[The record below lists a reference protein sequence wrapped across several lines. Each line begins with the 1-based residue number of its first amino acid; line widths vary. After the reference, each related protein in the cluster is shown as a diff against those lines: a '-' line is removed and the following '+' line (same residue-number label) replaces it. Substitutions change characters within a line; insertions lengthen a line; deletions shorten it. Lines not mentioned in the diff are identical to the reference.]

1 MNNLLRFCSSMRL
14 SAGVYMLSISKYS
27 SRATYRIIACAVGP
41 LLVVNAL
48 ATDPDAV
55 EPFHE
60 AQAGHCDQME
70 LLGITDP
77 EQRFEEAF
85 DCGDELFE
93 TQFNML
99 DGVGANVGDNLRFSR
114 VPRADNTGANEWAV
128 HTPRRATGPNA
139 EACTICH
146 IAPFE
151 DGAGAAGLNVV
162 RDPLHSAD
170 PGQFIQR
177 NPPHLFGAGALQ
189 RLAEEATAALQAI
202 VLQARSDSCDQGV
215 NVPVSLQ
222 TRNVNFGT
230 ASIDCFGNDD
240 LSGLEGIDDDLVVK
254 PFQWKGNFK
263 TIRDFNRDA
272 AHNELGM
279 QAVELVGYF
288 MDGDGDLITNEL
300 TIGDITAMSVYVAAQ
315 PRPSS
320 KLELNRLGLLELSWD
335 EIRGIRRG
343 EVVFD
348 ETGCA
353 DCHLP
358 KMVLGNPDFSEPS
371 QTPEYMELM
380 FPANLVPVAE
390 GVDPGNPVR
399 FDLTSDQPDN
409 VLTVRGRTIRFGAF
423 EKAAH
428 GGAIVRLFGD
438 LKRHEMGS
446 LLAENIDETGSGP
459 STWMTKE
466 LWGVGSTAPYLHD
479 GRATTLTE
487 AILDHGGEAQ
497 ASRDEAAGLS
507 EADFAAMIAFL
518 NNLILFK
525 VVEEEVVIF
534 GKHKRSRHF
543 DNRSRSDNRRR
554 FDNRQ

>member
-1 MNNLLRFCSSMRL
+1 M
-14 SAGVYMLSISKYS
+14 
-27 SRATYRIIACAVGP
+27 
-41 LLVVNAL
+41 
-48 ATDPDAV
+48 
-55 EPFHE
+55 
-60 AQAGHCDQME
+60 
-70 LLGITDP
+70 
-77 EQRFEEAF
+77 
-85 DCGDELFE
+85 
-93 TQFNML
+93 
-99 DGVGANVGDNLRFSR
+99 
-114 VPRADNTGANEWAV
+114 

-162 RDPLHSAD
+162 RDPLHLAD

-189 RLAEEATAALQAI
+189 RLAEQATKELQEI
-202 VLQARSDSCDQGV
+202 VRQARSDSCDQGG
-215 NVPVSLQ
+215 NIPVLLQ
-222 TRNVNFGT
+222 TRNVSFGT

-240 LSGLEGIDDDLVVK
+240 LSGIEGIDDDLIVK

-279 QAVELVGYF
+279 QAVEIVGYF
-288 MDGDGDLITNEL
+288 MDGDGDLVTDEL
-300 TIGDITAMSVYVAAQ
+300 TVGDITAMSVYVAAQ

-320 KLELNRLGLLELSWD
+320 KLELNRLRLLDLSWE
-335 EIRGIRRG
+335 EIHSIRRG
-343 EVVFD
+343 EEVFD

-358 KMVLGNPDFSEPS
+358 KMVIRNPVFSEPS
-371 QTPEYMELM
+371 QTPEYMELL
-380 FPANLVPVAE
+380 FPAGQVPVDE
-390 GVDPGNPVR
+390 GVDPGNPIR
-399 FDLTSDQPDN
+399 FDLTADQPDN
-409 VLTVRGRTIRFGAF
+409 VLEVRGRTIRFGAF
-423 EKAAH
+423 EKTAQ
-428 GGAIVRLFGD
+428 GGAIVRLYGD
-438 LKRHEMGS
+438 LKRHEMGPE
-446 LLAENIDETGSGP
+446 LAENIDEAGSGP

-518 NNLILFK
+518 DNLILFK

-543 DNRSRSDNRRR
+543 DNRSRFDNRRR
-554 FDNRQ
+554 PDNRQ